1 MKAPAKWR
9 FAIGT
14 TSRVPGSSLHYLMLD
29 VDNKN
34 PWPYQYQFQ
43 DPFKRCIQ
51 ETKSGFHIY
60 TSYQLSFAE
69 MLYRSVGMGAD
80 PAWARIAQARGY
92 AFLADKAPIAL
103 PWPVERMV
111 IGL

>member
-29 VDNKN
+29 VD
-34 PWPYQYQFQ
+34 
-43 DPFKRCIQ
+43 DPTWVMGYRVCLYRIQ
-51 ETKSGFHIY
+51 VTKSGFHVY
-60 TSYQLSFAE
+60 TNEKLSFE
-69 MLYRSVGMGAD
+69 QMLFTAVGMGAD